1 MPIRSPLSRA
11 RAETSVLLSSHVGF
25 EHRRHRLLS
34 RREFAARWGK
44 WAAGAIGLM
53 MASWAVGAL
62 GYRLTEGWGWID
74 DFHAAALILS
84 AMGPAQAVQTDAGK
98 WFESAYALFSGVV
111 FISIAAMLLGPI
123 AHRILHRFHLDDE
136 DLGATDHEGGGQR
149 TEKRLPSHRA
159 QR

>member
-1 MPIRSPLSRA
+1 M
-11 RAETSVLLSSHVGF
+11 GF

-74 DFHAAALILS
+74 DFHAAALILG
-84 AMGPAQAVQTDAGK
+84 AMGPAHAVQTDASGAALMRDG
-98 WFESAYALFSGVV
+98 FPARTRRGVIVCFRGSRSAPYSPSG
-111 FISIAAMLLGPI
+111 
-123 AHRILHRFHLDDE
+123 
-136 DLGATDHEGGGQR
+136 
-149 TEKRLPSHRA
+149 
-159 QR
+159 